1 MHQSSYQI
9 IVQFQKLVETKFPR
23 EGIRVLDVGSYGVN
37 GTYKEI
43 FSNTRKYLYTGLD
56 VNPGPNVDYVP
67 ADPYSWAELTDDS
80 FDVIISGQAFEHIE
94 YPWLIIEEMERVLKL
109 HGLICIVAPS
119 RGPEHKYPVDCWRYY
134 PDGFRALAKWAGL
147 EVLDAQATWGKS
159 GFHDGSD
166 QWGDAFCIL
175 YKSQNQ
181 ETKQKRRRKA
191 KPPARVVNTDN
202 PLRMGKNDSYY
213 GFSRPEVIEAII
225 KNKIPVEKVLELGC
239 AGGATGK
246 ILKEKL
252 PVKSYVGIDISA
264 EAAEIAKQHLDKVIV
279 TDIEETDL
287 AAEYGLKTGEYDL
300 LLALDVL
307 EHLYNPWDVLA
318 GLATYLKPGGF
329 VVASLPNIQNITIV
343 DDLLKGNWQY
353 LDAGILDATHLRF
366 FTLESL
372 KKMFAGAGLE
382 IIRIE
387 RVLLPAINTKDLKD
401 TDNKYRTENLEISSL
416 TREEILNLHTY
427 QYIVIARKKEQG
439 ENKSNLLSSGS
450 HDITAQSVRKLQDT
464 DTVPGMT
471 SIVIL
476 TFNQLEYTKKC
487 VRSLQ
492 KHTPEPHEI
501 IFVDNGSTDGT
512 PKWLRGELK
521 NNKNYKLIE
530 NRENLGFSG
539 GCNQGMEAS
548 RGEYILLLNNDVV
561 VAKGWLTGLID
572 CLKYAPE
579 AGIVGPMTNNISGPQ
594 QIDDKNYTLER
605 LDQCA
610 QTFLEQYRH
619 RRIPCRRIVGFC
631 MLFKRTLAGRIGLL
645 DESFGTGNFEDDDFC
660 LRSEMAGYRNYIAG
674 DVFIHHFGS
683 RSFIGNRI
691 NYRKTMSGNKEIFSK
706 KWTLGM
712 GTPEGKKLA
721 ILNAAGMAK
730 RFYARG
736 EIDKAVETLVDCIK
750 YSPDEPL
757 VYYELARYFLETK
770 KFAEARDVVA
780 SMPEAA
786 AESLKGLECAAYAH
800 EGLNEDDRAREF
812 AGRMLA
818 LDENS
823 ATAANLLGILAYKKQ
838 DRETAGK
845 YFERACADP
854 GYGEAF
860 LNMGV
865 LHWGQERHTEAW
877 GYLKKGFRLSP
888 SLPYAGTLYYSAAR
902 SLDLLDEAREDFA
915 EGLRFYPQNKN
926 LLFLYIDILIS
937 GGRHPEAMRKI
948 EDALVSF
955 GPDEGLIGAAKAVR
969 DEIGPLQIEKPGQR
983 GTVSLCMIVKNEE
996 RHLAHCLKSVRD
1008 IVDEMII
1015 VDTGSTDKTKDIAE
1029 IFGAKVFDFP
1039 WTGDFSAARNE
1050 SLAHAT
1056 GEWVFIMDA
1065 DEVISP
1071 LDYNEFKALVRKKT
1085 KKQVAYSI
1093 VTRNYTKIV
1102 SIIGWQENKGDYP
1115 EEAGAGWAPSHKVR
1129 LAPRTKGVFFT
1140 NPVHELLEPSL
1151 KEQKISVYQAKTIVH
1166 HYGMLDTVKEQ
1177 QKGEDYYLLGKIK
1190 YESNPDNVKNI
1201 YELAKQAYVLNKY
1214 EEALELWQKL
1224 LAKLEGKPDSHDY
1237 RLMATVAGLDPVG
1250 EIHTQMATTYLQL
1263 GLYDE
1268 ARKSAAKVIAAPDKD
1283 RSAIVTYAQ
1292 CEIIAGSLENAAKE
1306 LEALLT
1312 QDTDYPP
1319 ARMTG
1324 LILSVILEKKE
1335 EAKKFLTALGRGNL
1349 SVIQFINT
1357 FAGHLQAA
1365 GRGSEAMK
1373 LLAFLKEN
1381 NIATQETNRLMEKIE
1396 AEAPA

>member
-1 MHQSSYQI
+1 
-9 IVQFQKLVETKFPR
+9 
-23 EGIRVLDVGSYGVN
+23 
-37 GTYKEI
+37 
-43 FSNTRKYLYTGLD
+43 
-56 VNPGPNVDYVP
+56 
-67 ADPYSWAELTDDS
+67 
-80 FDVIISGQAFEHIE
+80 
-94 YPWLIIEEMERVLKL
+94 
-109 HGLICIVAPS
+109 
-119 RGPEHKYPVDCWRYY
+119 
-134 PDGFRALAKWAGL
+134 
-147 EVLDAQATWGKS
+147 
-159 GFHDGSD
+159 
-166 QWGDAFCIL
+166 
-175 YKSQNQ
+175 
-181 ETKQKRRRKA
+181 
-191 KPPARVVNTDN
+191 
-202 PLRMGKNDSYY
+202 
-213 GFSRPEVIEAII
+213 
-225 KNKIPVEKVLELGC
+225 
-239 AGGATGK
+239 
-246 ILKEKL
+246 
-252 PVKSYVGIDISA
+252 
-264 EAAEIAKQHLDKVIV
+264 
-279 TDIEETDL
+279 
-287 AAEYGLKTGEYDL
+287 
-300 LLALDVL
+300 
-307 EHLYNPWDVLA
+307 
-318 GLATYLKPGGF
+318 
-329 VVASLPNIQNITIV
+329 
-343 DDLLKGNWQY
+343 
-353 LDAGILDATHLRF
+353 
-366 FTLESL
+366 
-372 KKMFAGAGLE
+372 
-382 IIRIE
+382 
-387 RVLLPAINTKDLKD
+387 
-401 TDNKYRTENLEISSL
+401 
-416 TREEILNLHTY
+416 
-427 QYIVIARKKEQG
+427 
-439 ENKSNLLSSGS
+439 
-450 HDITAQSVRKLQDT
+450 
-464 DTVPGMT
+464 
-471 SIVIL
+471 
-476 TFNQLEYTKKC
+476 
-487 VRSLQ
+487 
-492 KHTPEPHEI
+492 
-501 IFVDNGSTDGT
+501 
-512 PKWLRGELK
+512 
-521 NNKNYKLIE
+521 
-530 NRENLGFSG
+530 
-539 GCNQGMEAS
+539 
-548 RGEYILLLNNDVV
+548 
-561 VAKGWLTGLID
+561 
-572 CLKYAPE
+572 
-579 AGIVGPMTNNISGPQ
+579 
-594 QIDDKNYTLER
+594 
-605 LDQCA
+605 
-610 QTFLEQYRH
+610 
-619 RRIPCRRIVGFC
+619 
-631 MLFKRTLAGRIGLL
+631 
-645 DESFGTGNFEDDDFC
+645 
-660 LRSEMAGYRNYIAG
+660 
-674 DVFIHHFGS
+674 
-683 RSFIGNRI
+683 
-691 NYRKTMSGNKEIFSK
+691 
-706 KWTLGM
+706 
-712 GTPEGKKLA
+712 
-721 ILNAAGMAK
+721 
-730 RFYARG
+730 
-736 EIDKAVETLVDCIK
+736 KAVETLVDCIK

-888 SLPYAGTLYYSAAR
+888 SLPDAGTLYYSAAR

-1102 SIIGWQENKGDYP
+1102 SIIGWQENKGEYP

>member
-1 MHQSSYQI
+1 MQPNHKTSNKQ
-9 IVQFQKLVETKFPR
+9 ETN
-23 EGIRVLDVGSYGVN
+23 E
-37 GTYKEI
+37 
-43 FSNTRKYLYTGLD
+43 
-56 VNPGPNVDYVP
+56 
-67 ADPYSWAELTDDS
+67 
-80 FDVIISGQAFEHIE
+80 
-94 YPWLIIEEMERVLKL
+94 
-109 HGLICIVAPS
+109 GLI
-119 RGPEHKYPVDCWRYY
+119 RGQ
-134 PDGFRALAKWAGL
+134 L
-147 EVLDAQATWGKS
+147 
-159 GFHDGSD
+159 
-166 QWGDAFCIL
+166 
-175 YKSQNQ
+175 
-181 ETKQKRRRKA
+181 
-191 KPPARVVNTDN
+191 PPAGWQSD
-202 PLRMGKNDSYY
+202 
-213 GFSRPEVIEAII
+213 F
-225 KNKIPVEKVLELGC
+225 IPQMV
-239 AGGATGK
+239 
-246 ILKEKL
+246 
-252 PVKSYVGIDISA
+252 
-264 EAAEIAKQHLDKVIV
+264 
-279 TDIEETDL
+279 
-287 AAEYGLKTGEYDL
+287 
-300 LLALDVL
+300 
-307 EHLYNPWDVLA
+307 
-318 GLATYLKPGGF
+318 
-329 VVASLPNIQNITIV
+329 
-343 DDLLKGNWQY
+343 
-353 LDAGILDATHLRF
+353 
-366 FTLESL
+366 
-372 KKMFAGAGLE
+372 
-382 IIRIE
+382 
-387 RVLLPAINTKDLKD
+387 
-401 TDNKYRTENLEISSL
+401 
-416 TREEILNLHTY
+416 
-427 QYIVIARKKEQG
+427 
-439 ENKSNLLSSGS
+439 
-450 HDITAQSVRKLQDT
+450 
-464 DTVPGMT
+464 

-476 TFNQLEYTKKC
+476 TFNELQYTKKC

-530 NRENLGFSG
+530 NRENLGFSR

-579 AGIVGPMTNNISGPQ
+579 AGIVGPMTNNASGPQ

-619 RRIPCRRIVGFC
+619 RRIPCRKIIGFC
-631 MLFKRTLAGRIGLL
+631 MAFKRSLTGEIGLL
-645 DESFGTGNFEDDDFC
+645 DETFGTGNLEDEDLC
-660 LRSEMAGYRNYIAG
+660 LRAEMAGYRNYIAG
-674 DVFIHHFGS
+674 DVFIHHYGS
-683 RSFIGNRI
+683 RSFIGNKI
-691 NYRKTMSGNKEIFSK
+691 NYHRSMSANKKIFLE
-706 KWTLGM
+706 KWTLGG
-712 GTPEGKKLA
+712 GTQEGKKLA
-721 ILNAAGMAK
+721 VLKAMELADS
-730 RFYARG
+730 FYSG
-736 EIDKAVETLVDCIK
+736 GDIDKAVETMVDCIK

-770 KFAEARDVVA
+770 KFAEARDVIT

-800 EGLNEDDRAREF
+800 EGLNEDDKANELAR
-812 AGRMLA
+812 RMLV

-823 ATAANLLGILAYKKQ
+823 AAAANLLGILAYKKQ
-838 DRETAGK
+838 DRDTAGK

-888 SLPYAGTLYYSAAR
+888 SLPDAGTLYYSAAR

-1102 SIIGWQENKGDYP
+1102 SIIGWQENKGEYP